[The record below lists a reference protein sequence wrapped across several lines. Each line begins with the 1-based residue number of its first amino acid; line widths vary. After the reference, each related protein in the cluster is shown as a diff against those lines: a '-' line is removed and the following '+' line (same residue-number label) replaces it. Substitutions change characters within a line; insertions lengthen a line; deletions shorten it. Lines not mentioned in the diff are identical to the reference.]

1 MKGINMGENG
11 KKSIFKKVLWSMGA
25 VMTGAI
31 LIIEISS
38 LLLIHKDGQRAQELF
53 EDTIDSYGVF
63 WENKLNETSRMML
76 SFISAETG
84 ALYSQLCNSEDKLT
98 VETAKLQLRSQIADM
113 NARQGYELVTFV
125 YVPDRNIYFSVDE
138 KNTSYLKS
146 QGIKENVFDYIA
158 HNTIASKDKWSV
170 LYVQDTPYLL
180 KIYHM
185 ENGYIGSL
193 YPAGHILEGLYDQ
206 EENWVLEMVDRAGN
220 TVAHMGEPYKGMT
233 VSYDRFLEYTDAGIR
248 VTIGSGRL
256 YSNKGTGVLILMG
269 AMLFASLLIFLVL
282 GRQTRDVFEPL
293 ERLRAAM
300 ENYSGGDMDTRLPV
314 VHDNSQIANLFCT
327 FNNMADQIAHLKI
340 QVYETELERQR
351 INSNYLRIQIQPHFY
366 TNILNLF
373 YGMAQMKDCLSIQ
386 KLALACGSY
395 FRYLLGRKGTFVLLQ
410 EELKC
415 LSSYVEIQRYRYQD
429 RFEARIS
436 VEPGLEEQ
444 AVLPLLIQTF
454 FENSLKHNIMRVP
467 LLQVEVTVEAV
478 ETEKMKITVRDNGIG
493 FKKDILEKI
502 ERDESIEAGGEHIGI
517 QNVKERIRVFYGQT
531 AQMQIESV
539 PGNTVVTLLL
549 PLMISKGDS
558 ENETASGR

>member
-1 MKGINMGENG
+1 MGENS
-11 KKSIFKKVLWSMGA
+11 KNSIFKKVLWSMGA
-25 VMTGAI
+25 VMAGAI

-38 LLLIHKDGQRAQELF
+38 LILIHKDGQRAQGLF
-53 EDTIDSYGVF
+53 EDTIDSYGSF

-84 ALYSQLCNSEDKLT
+84 ALYGQLCNSEDKLT
-98 VETAKLQLRSQIADM
+98 VETAKLQLRSQIADV

-125 YVPDRNIYFSVDE
+125 CVPERNIYFSVDE
-138 KNTSYLKS
+138 KNTSYLR
-146 QGIKENVFDYIA
+146 GLEIKECVLDYIS
-158 HNTIASKDKWSV
+158 HNTIASRDKWSV
-170 LYVQDTPYLL
+170 LYVNDTPYLL
-180 KIYHM
+180 KVYHM

-193 YPAGHILEGLYDQ
+193 YLVEHILDGLYAQ
-206 EENWVLEMVDRAGN
+206 EKNWALEMVDNAGN
-220 TVAHMGEPYKGMT
+220 TVARQGEPYKGMT
-233 VSYDRFLEYTDAGIR
+233 ISYERFLEYTNAGIR

-256 YSNKGTGVLILMG
+256 YSSKGTGVLILMG
-269 AMLFASLLIFLVL
+269 AMLLASILIFWVL
-282 GRQTRDVFEPL
+282 GRQTRDVFGPL

-300 ENYSGGDMDTRLPV
+300 ENYSGGDMESRLPV
-314 VHDNSQIANLFCT
+314 VHNNSQIDNLYLT
-327 FNNMADQIAHLKI
+327 FNNMADQIEHLKI

-373 YGMAQMKDCLSIQ
+373 YGMAQMKDCFSIQ

-415 LSSYVEIQRYRYQD
+415 LNSYIEIQRYRYQD

-444 AVLPLLIQTF
+444 AILPLLIQTF
-454 FENSLKHNIMRVP
+454 FENSLKHNIMRLP

-478 ETEKMKITVRDNGIG
+478 EAEKMKITVWDNGVG

-502 ERDESIEAGGEHIGI
+502 ERNESIEKGGEHIGI
-517 QNVKERIRVFYGQT
+517 QNVKERIQVFYGQT
-531 AQMQIESV
+531 ADMRIESV
-539 PGNTVVTLLL
+539 PGNTLVTLLL

-558 ENETASGR
+558 ENETASCR

>member
-1 MKGINMGENG
+1 
-11 KKSIFKKVLWSMGA
+11 
-25 VMTGAI
+25 
-31 LIIEISS
+31 
-38 LLLIHKDGQRAQELF
+38 
-53 EDTIDSYGVF
+53 
-63 WENKLNETSRMML
+63 
-76 SFISAETG
+76 
-84 ALYSQLCNSEDKLT
+84 
-98 VETAKLQLRSQIADM
+98 
-113 NARQGYELVTFV
+113 
-125 YVPDRNIYFSVDE
+125 
-138 KNTSYLKS
+138 
-146 QGIKENVFDYIA
+146 
-158 HNTIASKDKWSV
+158 
-170 LYVQDTPYLL
+170 
-180 KIYHM
+180 
-185 ENGYIGSL
+185 
-193 YPAGHILEGLYDQ
+193 
-206 EENWVLEMVDRAGN
+206 
-220 TVAHMGEPYKGMT
+220 
-233 VSYDRFLEYTDAGIR
+233 
-248 VTIGSGRL
+248 
-256 YSNKGTGVLILMG
+256 
-269 AMLFASLLIFLVL
+269 
-282 GRQTRDVFEPL
+282 
-293 ERLRAAM
+293 M

-314 VHDNSQIANLFCT
+314 VHDNSQIANLYRT

-373 YGMAQMKDCLSIQ
+373 YGMAQMKDCVSIQ

-436 VEPGLEEQ
+436 VELGLEEQ

-502 ERDESIEAGGEHIGI
+502 ERNESIEAGGEHIGI

>member
-180 KIYHM
+180 NKSCSSV
-185 ENGYIGSL
+185 SL
-193 YPAGHILEGLYDQ
+193 
-206 EENWVLEMVDRAGN
+206 
-220 TVAHMGEPYKGMT
+220 
-233 VSYDRFLEYTDAGIR
+233 SYFL
-248 VTIGSGRL
+248 L
-256 YSNKGTGVLILMG
+256 
-269 AMLFASLLIFLVL
+269 SLLSPPAISH
-282 GRQTRDVFEPL
+282 GRAIHVSVPWRSRML
-293 ERLRAAM
+293 
-300 ENYSGGDMDTRLPV
+300 
-314 VHDNSQIANLFCT
+314 
-327 FNNMADQIAHLKI
+327 
-340 QVYETELERQR
+340 
-351 INSNYLRIQIQPHFY
+351 
-366 TNILNLF
+366 
-373 YGMAQMKDCLSIQ
+373 
-386 KLALACGSY
+386 
-395 FRYLLGRKGTFVLLQ
+395 
-410 EELKC
+410 
-415 LSSYVEIQRYRYQD
+415 LSSPPI
-429 RFEARIS
+429 
-436 VEPGLEEQ
+436 
-444 AVLPLLIQTF
+444 PLCI
-454 FENSLKHNIMRVP
+454 
-467 LLQVEVTVEAV
+467 
-478 ETEKMKITVRDNGIG
+478 
-493 FKKDILEKI
+493 
-502 ERDESIEAGGEHIGI
+502 
-517 QNVKERIRVFYGQT
+517 
-531 AQMQIESV
+531 
-539 PGNTVVTLLL
+539 
-549 PLMISKGDS
+549 
-558 ENETASGR
+558 

>member
-1 MKGINMGENG
+1 MGENS
-11 KKSIFKKVLWSMGA
+11 KNSIFKKVLWSMGA
-25 VMTGAI
+25 VMAGAI

-38 LLLIHKDGQRAQELF
+38 LILIHKDGQRAQGLF
-53 EDTIDSYGVF
+53 EDTIDSYGSF

-84 ALYSQLCNSEDKLT
+84 ALYSRLCNSEDKLT
-98 VETAKLQLRSQIADM
+98 VETAKLQLRSQIADV

-125 YVPDRNIYFSVDE
+125 CVPERNIYFSVDE
-138 KNTSYLKS
+138 KNTSYLR
-146 QGIKENVFDYIA
+146 GLEIKERVLDYIS
-158 HNTIASKDKWSV
+158 HNTIASRDKWSV
-170 LYVQDTPYLL
+170 LYVDDTPYLL

-193 YPAGHILEGLYDQ
+193 YLVEHILDGLYDQ
-206 EENWVLEMVDRAGN
+206 EKNWALEMVDNEGN
-220 TVAHMGEPYKGMT
+220 TVACQGEPYKGMT
-233 VSYDRFLEYTDAGIR
+233 ISYERFLEYTNAGIR

-256 YSNKGTGVLILMG
+256 YSSKGTGVLILMG
-269 AMLFASLLIFLVL
+269 AMLLASILIFLVL

-300 ENYSGGDMDTRLPV
+300 ENYSGGDMEYRLPV
-314 VHDNSQIANLFCT
+314 VHNNSQIDNLYLT
-327 FNNMADQIAHLKI
+327 FNNMADQIEHLKI

-373 YGMAQMKDCLSIQ
+373 YGMAQMKDCFSIQ

-415 LSSYVEIQRYRYQD
+415 LNSYMEIQRYRYQD

-444 AVLPLLIQTF
+444 AILPLLIQTF
-454 FENSLKHNIMRVP
+454 FENSLKHNIMRIP
-467 LLQVEVTVEAV
+467 LLKVEVVVEAV
-478 ETEKMKITVRDNGIG
+478 EAEKMKITVRDNGVG

-502 ERDESIEAGGEHIGI
+502 ERKESIEKGGEHIGI
-517 QNVKERIRVFYGQT
+517 QNVMERIQVFYGQT
-531 AQMQIESV
+531 ADMRIESV
-539 PGNTVVTLLL
+539 PGNTLVTLLL
-549 PLMISKGDS
+549 PLMISKGGS
-558 ENETASGR
+558 ENEAASCR

>member
-1 MKGINMGENG
+1 MGENS
-11 KKSIFKKVLWSMGA
+11 KNPIFKKVLWSMGA
-25 VMTGAI
+25 VMAGAI

-38 LLLIHKDGQRAQELF
+38 LILIHKDGQRAQGLF
-53 EDTIDSYGVF
+53 EDTIDSYGSF

-84 ALYSQLCNSEDKLT
+84 ALYGQLCNSEDKLT
-98 VETAKLQLRSQIADM
+98 VETAKLQLRSQIADV

-125 YVPDRNIYFSVDE
+125 CVPERNIYFSVDE
-138 KNTSYLKS
+138 KNTSYLR
-146 QGIKENVFDYIA
+146 GLEIKECVLDYIS
-158 HNTIASKDKWSV
+158 HNTIASRDKWSV
-170 LYVQDTPYLL
+170 LYVNDTPYLL
-180 KIYHM
+180 KVYHM

-193 YPAGHILEGLYDQ
+193 YLVEHILDGLYAQ
-206 EENWVLEMVDRAGN
+206 EKNWALEMVDNAGN
-220 TVAHMGEPYKGMT
+220 TVARQGEPYKGMT
-233 VSYDRFLEYTDAGIR
+233 ISYERFLEYTNAGIR

-256 YSNKGTGVLILMG
+256 YSSKGTGVLILMG
-269 AMLFASLLIFLVL
+269 AMLLASILIFWVL
-282 GRQTRDVFEPL
+282 GRQTRDVFGPL

-300 ENYSGGDMDTRLPV
+300 ENYSGGDMESRLPV
-314 VHDNSQIANLFCT
+314 VHNNSQIDNLYLT
-327 FNNMADQIAHLKI
+327 FNNMADQIEHLKI

-373 YGMAQMKDCLSIQ
+373 YGMAQMKDCFSIQ

-415 LSSYVEIQRYRYQD
+415 LNSYIEIQRYRYQD

-444 AVLPLLIQTF
+444 AILPLLIQTF
-454 FENSLKHNIMRVP
+454 FENSLKHNIMRLP

-478 ETEKMKITVRDNGIG
+478 EAEKMKITVWDNGVG

-502 ERDESIEAGGEHIGI
+502 ERNESIEKGGEHIGI
-517 QNVKERIRVFYGQT
+517 QNVKERIQVFYGQT
-531 AQMQIESV
+531 ADMRIESV
-539 PGNTVVTLLL
+539 PGNTLVTLLL

-558 ENETASGR
+558 ENETASCR

>member
-314 VHDNSQIANLFCT
+314 VHDNSQIANLFRT
-327 FNNMADQIAHLKI
+327 FNNMADQ
-340 QVYETELERQR
+340 
-351 INSNYLRIQIQPHFY
+351 
-366 TNILNLF
+366 
-373 YGMAQMKDCLSIQ
+373 
-386 KLALACGSY
+386 
-395 FRYLLGRKGTFVLLQ
+395 
-410 EELKC
+410 
-415 LSSYVEIQRYRYQD
+415 
-429 RFEARIS
+429 
-436 VEPGLEEQ
+436 
-444 AVLPLLIQTF
+444 
-454 FENSLKHNIMRVP
+454 
-467 LLQVEVTVEAV
+467 
-478 ETEKMKITVRDNGIG
+478 
-493 FKKDILEKI
+493 
-502 ERDESIEAGGEHIGI
+502 
-517 QNVKERIRVFYGQT
+517 
-531 AQMQIESV
+531 
-539 PGNTVVTLLL
+539 
-549 PLMISKGDS
+549 
-558 ENETASGR
+558 

>member
-1 MKGINMGENG
+1 M
-11 KKSIFKKVLWSMGA
+11 A
-25 VMTGAI
+25 GAI

-38 LLLIHKDGQRAQELF
+38 LILIHKDGQRAQGLF
-53 EDTIDSYGVF
+53 EDTIDSYGSF

-84 ALYSQLCNSEDKLT
+84 ALYGQLCNSEDKLT
-98 VETAKLQLRSQIADM
+98 VETAKLQLRSQIADV

-125 YVPDRNIYFSVDE
+125 CVPERNIYFSVDE
-138 KNTSYLKS
+138 KNTSYLR
-146 QGIKENVFDYIA
+146 GLEIKECVLDYIS
-158 HNTIASKDKWSV
+158 HNTIASRDKWSV
-170 LYVQDTPYLL
+170 LYVNDTPYLL
-180 KIYHM
+180 KVYHM

-193 YPAGHILEGLYDQ
+193 YLVEHILDGLYAQ
-206 EENWVLEMVDRAGN
+206 EKNWALEMVDNAGN
-220 TVAHMGEPYKGMT
+220 TVARQGEPYKGMT
-233 VSYDRFLEYTDAGIR
+233 ISYERFLEYTNAGIR

-256 YSNKGTGVLILMG
+256 YSSKGTGVLILMG
-269 AMLFASLLIFLVL
+269 AMLLASILIFWVL
-282 GRQTRDVFEPL
+282 GRQTRDVFGPL

-300 ENYSGGDMDTRLPV
+300 ENYSGGDMESRLPV
-314 VHDNSQIANLFCT
+314 VHNNSQIDNLYLT
-327 FNNMADQIAHLKI
+327 FNNMADQIEHLKI

-373 YGMAQMKDCLSIQ
+373 YGMAQMKDCFSIQ

-415 LSSYVEIQRYRYQD
+415 LNSYIEIQRYRYQD

-444 AVLPLLIQTF
+444 AILPLLIQTF
-454 FENSLKHNIMRVP
+454 FENSLKHNIMRLP

-478 ETEKMKITVRDNGIG
+478 EAEKMKITVWDNGVG

-502 ERDESIEAGGEHIGI
+502 ERNESIEKGGEHIGI
-517 QNVKERIRVFYGQT
+517 QNVKERIQVFYGQT
-531 AQMQIESV
+531 ADMRIESV
-539 PGNTVVTLLL
+539 PGNTLVTLLL

-558 ENETASGR
+558 ENETASCR